1 MENLTKLNDGLW
13 ATENTTAILDFVSEK
28 ENRTMTAD
36 SRFVKTYFINND
48 WVLALHDGISEKKQS
63 MLFWVKDFPMSE
75 DTLIQLAAIFYN
87 ATAATSTYS
96 ILKVARQATEEAIC
110 IIPTFQALFHEE
122 AITPLD
128 VKLWVNTEGKHH
140 TELAA

>member
-1 MENLTKLNDGLW
+1 MENLVKLNDSLW
-13 ATENTTAILDFVSEK
+13 ATDNTANVLSFVSEQERK
-28 ENRTMTAD
+28 AMANN

-48 WVLALHDGISEKKQS
+48 WVLALHDGVSENKQT

-87 ATAATSTYS
+87 ATAATSTYN
-96 ILKVARQATEEAIC
+96 ILKVARQATEEAIA

-122 AITPLD
+122 SVTPLD
-128 VKLWVNTEGKHH
+128 VKLWVNTAGKHH